1 VSGILVPAGDI
12 PALARAIASLVQNDE
27 RRARL
32 ARQGLESVG
41 RFAPDEI
48 LNRWE
53 ALFRSLTDQRMALQ
67 DVHSPTPAGGRT

>member
-1 VSGILVPAGDI
+1 MRTTLRSMFDPRTQVKL
-12 PALARAIASLVQNDE
+12 SLVKNDE

-32 ARQGLESVG
+32 AQQGLESVG

-53 ALFRSLTDQRMALQ
+53 ALFRSLTDQRIALQ
-67 DVHSPTPAGGRT
+67 DVHPPTPATGRS

>member
-1 VSGILVPAGDI
+1 VRTTLRSMFDPRTQVKL
-12 PALARAIASLVQNDE
+12 SLVKNDE
-27 RRARL
+27 RRTRL

-53 ALFRSLTDQRMALQ
+53 ALFRSLTDQRIALQ
-67 DVHSPTPAGGRT
+67 DVHPPTPATGRS